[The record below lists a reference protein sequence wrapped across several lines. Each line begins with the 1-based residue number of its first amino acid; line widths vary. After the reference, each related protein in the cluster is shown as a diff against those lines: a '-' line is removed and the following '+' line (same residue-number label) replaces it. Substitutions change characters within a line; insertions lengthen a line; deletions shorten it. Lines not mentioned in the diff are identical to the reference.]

1 MFSFTCISEHING
14 TKGNL
19 LTMKQIL
26 ALFYLTAPLS
36 TPLWESI
43 AKGVALGC
51 CWAQGSAQSLLA
63 QPPCPRWPSWHTQ
76 LCSPAGG
83 TSAPVTRSPSPGKVP
98 EPALCSNSSAPAHEP
113 PECLL
118 LMSFSG
124 LCANSCAG
132 SSLTGKLANHFQRTH
147 HICFSRLKQEARAL
161 KSAPRPK
168 WEL

>member
-1 MFSFTCISEHING
+1 M
-14 TKGNL
+14 
-19 LTMKQIL
+19 
-26 ALFYLTAPLS
+26 YLRTHQ
-36 TPLWESI
+36 WDKRESI
-43 AKGVALGC
+43 HYEANSSSFLPNCSPQHPSLGEHC
-51 CWAQGSAQSLLA
+51 QGGGSGLLLGSGSAQSLLA
-63 QPPCPRWPSWHTQ
+63 QPPRPRWPSWHTQ

-83 TSAPVTRSPSPGKVP
+83 TSAPVTRSPTPGKVP

-118 LMSFSG
+118 LMSFSR